1 MTKKPDTTESAN
13 TPISRRKVIVGA
25 AAGAV
30 ALALG
35 GRNVFAAGT
44 EKVLRIGYLSPRS
57 GPLAAFG
64 ACDPYVLSLARKAL
78 ARGFTIGDTTYR
90 VEILDRDTQS
100 DPSRASQL
108 ANDLINNHK
117 VDLMLSTST
126 PEVVNPVAD
135 ACEAA
140 GVPSLSTDVPW
151 ESFYFGRGGR
161 PGKPSPFKWSY
172 AFSFGTDMVAKSY
185 LSTWDQV
192 PTNKRVGVLYPNDA
206 DGNAV
211 RAHLV
216 PLLEKGGYTFV
227 DPGPYQD
234 GTSDYTAQI
243 ALFKRENC
251 QIFNTFPLPPD
262 FASFWRQAVQ
272 QGLAQRTRIVEPA
285 KTCIFPSQVDP
296 FGQLAY
302 NFASCTY
309 WHKVFPYKSA
319 LTGMSSEQL
328 ADGYEAA
335 TGRQWVQ
342 QLGASMSLIDA
353 GMAVLRNSMA
363 PTNKE
368 AVRKAL
374 ATLDVVTMLG
384 RVNFNTGPVPNV
396 SPTPMIGCQ
405 WVKAPSGSKF
415 QFDYVTV
422 ENAADPKVPV
432 QAKLKPYHL

>member
-1 MTKKPDTTESAN
+1 MDKNRETQKGAGNPM
-13 TPISRRKVIVGA
+13 SRRRVIVGGL
-25 AAGAV
+25 AGAV
-30 ALALG
+30 ALTFG
-35 GRNVFAAGT
+35 GPSVFAAGT

-64 ACDPYVLSLARKAL
+64 VGDPYVLALARKAL
-78 ARGFTIGDTTYR
+78 AKSFTIGGTNYR

-108 ANDLINNHK
+108 ANDLINNHN

-161 PGKPSPFKWSY
+161 PGKPSPFRWSY
-172 AFSFGTDMVAKSY
+172 AFSFGTEMVAKSY

-192 PTNKRVGVLYPNDA
+192 PTNRRVAVMYPNDA

-216 PLLEKGGYTFV
+216 PLLEKGGYTFI

-234 GTSDYTAQI
+234 GTTDYSTQI

-302 NFASCTY
+302 NFASCTF
-309 WHKVFPYKSA
+309 WHRVFPYKSA
-319 LTGMSSEQL
+319 LTGVTSAQL
-328 ADGYEAA
+328 ADGFEAA

-342 QLGASMSLIDA
+342 QLGASMALIDA
-353 GMAVLRNSMA
+353 GMAALRKSGS
-363 PTNKE
+363 PRNKE
-368 AVRKAL
+368 EVRKAL
-374 ATLDVVTMLG
+374 SMLDVVTMLG

-396 SPTPMIGCQ
+396 STTPMIGCQ
-405 WVKAPSGSKF
+405 WVKAPAGSRF
-415 QFDYVTV
+415 QFEYVTV
-422 ENAADPKVPV
+422 ENAADPNVPV
-432 QAKLKPYHL
+432 QARLKPYHL